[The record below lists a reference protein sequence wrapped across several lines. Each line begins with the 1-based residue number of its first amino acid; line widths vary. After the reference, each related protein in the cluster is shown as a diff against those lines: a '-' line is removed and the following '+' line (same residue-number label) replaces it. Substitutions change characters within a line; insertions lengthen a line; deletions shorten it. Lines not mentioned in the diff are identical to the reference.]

1 MGVKGLTPKHQYAH
15 SPQCPIFISYDKL
28 SRRISLTIKTFL
40 SWRLLFLFSWPHCL
54 IQWQYSAKI
63 CQNCQINSAD
73 YAYINLTRNREFHQA
88 DFAWRIWLKFTK
100 IIKSIN
106 IHFGRQNFVKS
117 AIFITARI
125 SGHMQYIEEKLE
137 ANNSKSLKGSWLSF
151 CYSLVMKCCN

>member
-63 CQNCQINSAD
+63 CQNCQIKSAD
-73 YAYINLTRNREFHQA
+73 YAYINLTRNRQFHQA

-100 IIKSIN
+100 I
-106 IHFGRQNFVKS
+106 VKFTLEDKILS
-117 AIFITARI
+117 NLPFSLLHTFLDICNTLRSNWRLITLRA
-125 SGHMQYIEEKLE
+125 
-137 ANNSKSLKGSWLSF
+137 
-151 CYSLVMKCCN
+151 